1 MAATIRL
8 VQGDD
13 LPGVSFYIRDSNK
26 GAAGQELDRKDPST
40 WAPVNLA
47 GCSLRTAISPIGEDR
62 QIDTAIIAIVDA
74 AAGKVILHLDD
85 CVFFDE
91 IGQYDCEVT
100 VTFPNGQQTVYDRIV
115 FDVKERIHAPSS
127 N

>member
-47 GCSLRTAISPIGEDR
+47 GCSLRTAISPSGENR

-74 AAGKVILHLDD
+74 AASQNTPRHLLL
-85 CVFFDE
+85 
-91 IGQYDCEVT
+91 GNAAYDLATAKLQTLLKEYSAWET
-100 VTFPNGQQTVYDRIV
+100 VARGADFPKD
-115 FDVKERIHAPSS
+115 
-127 N
+127 

>member
-13 LPGVSFYIRDSNK
+13 LPGVSLYIRDSNK
-26 GAAGQELDRKDPST
+26 GAAGQELDRKDSST
-40 WAPVNLA
+40 WAPVNLT
-47 GCSLRTAISPIGEDR
+47 GCTLQTAISVIGKNR
-62 QIDTAIIAIVDA
+62 QIDTAIIAVVDA

-85 CVFFDE
+85 CTFLE
-91 IGQYDCEVT
+91 NIGQYECEIT
-100 VTFPNGQQTVYDRIV
+100 VTFPTGQQTVYDRIV

>member
-47 GCSLRTAISPIGEDR
+47 GCSLRTAISPIGENQ
-62 QIDTAIIAIVDA
+62 QIDTAIIAIIDA

-85 CVFFDE
+85 CTFLE
-91 IGQYDCEVT
+91 NIGQYECEIT
-100 VTFPNGQQTVYDRIV
+100 VTFLTGQQTVYDRIV